1 MDYTVSLLESQVDWL
16 TATRLADA
24 DRQPMT
30 ELAVELLRLEH
41 EGGSPRR
48 QWGREGYKGWTAGR
62 VDFGHRPDSSILRV
76 RGKLSHERFDDCRA
90 VSDHFTR
97 LDLAVT
103 ARYDPFTD
111 ELAKEKKDGLEGA
124 IARRGFKTAWDFH
137 ESSKEG
143 DTLYLGRRSSQFF
156 ARLYNKQRES
166 GQPYYESCWRWEL
179 ECKQAAASNAG
190 SGLARAPD
198 RTAYIQSVV
207 RKHFTKRG
215 VPADWGEDGDELHG
229 RAWFGEP
236 DLTRHQAYFR
246 RTLAPL
252 MAKYRGTPGYGLLL
266 QTLGVPESIA
276 AQAAA
281 ASALSPGK

>member
-24 DRQPMT
+24 DRRPMT

-48 QWGREGYKGWTAGR
+48 EWGREGYKGWTAGR
-62 VDFGHRPDSSILRV
+62 VDFGHRPDSSILRL
-76 RGKLSHERFDDCRA
+76 RGKLSHERFDDCRS

-97 LDLAVT
+97 VDLAVT

-111 ELAKEKKDGLEGA
+111 ELAKVKKNGIELA
-124 IARRGFKTAWDFH
+124 TAPRGFATAWDFH
-137 ESSKEG
+137 ESSKDG

-166 GQPYYESCWRWEL
+166 GQPYYDACWRWEL
-179 ECKQAAASNAG
+179 ECKQAAARNAG
-190 SGLARAPD
+190 RALAGSTD
-198 RTAYIQSVV
+198 RTALIQSVV
-207 RKHFTKRG
+207 RKHFEKRG
-215 VPADWGEDGDELHG
+215 VPADWGSGDHELHG
-229 RAWFGEP
+229 RAWAGEP
-236 DLTRHQAYFR
+236 DLTRHQAYFE

-252 MAKYRGTPGYGLLL
+252 MAKYKGTPGYGLLL
-266 QTLGVPESIA
+266 QTLGVPPHLA
-276 AQAAA
+276 AEAAA